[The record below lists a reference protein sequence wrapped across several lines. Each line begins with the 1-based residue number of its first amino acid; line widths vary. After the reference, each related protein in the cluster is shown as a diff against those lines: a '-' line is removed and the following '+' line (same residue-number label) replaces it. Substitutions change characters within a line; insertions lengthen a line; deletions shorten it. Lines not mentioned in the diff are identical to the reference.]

1 MRNYPRNIATKQDFI
16 NLLAMPE
23 YKEKAEKELKALHE
37 LQDDFVER
45 VVSSKIDVKG
55 QMTDVVTETIPNSSL
70 MYKRMGFESKE
81 EIGMYLD
88 LKNSV
93 D

>member
-1 MRNYPRNIATKQDFI
+1 MKGFPKNIATKQDFI

-55 QMTDVVTETIPNSSL
+55 QMTDVVTETIPNSSP

-88 LKNSV
+88 VKNSV

>member
-1 MRNYPRNIATKQDFI
+1 MKGYPKNIATKQDFI

-23 YKEKAEKELKALHE
+23 YKERAEKELKALQSS
-37 LQDDFVER
+37 QDDTVEK
-45 VVSSKIDVKG
+45 VVSSKTDAKG
-55 QMTDVVTETIPNSSL
+55 NMTDVVTETISNP
-70 MYKRMGFESKE
+70 MPVYKRMGFESKE

-93 D
+93 N

>member
-1 MRNYPRNIATKQDFI
+1 MKGFPKNIATKQDFI

-23 YKEKAEKELKALHE
+23 YREMAEKELRV
-37 LQDDFVER
+37 LQGMSDDTVEK
-45 VVSSKIDVKG
+45 VVSSKTDAKG
-55 QMTDVVTETIPNSSL
+55 NMTDVVTETIPNSSP